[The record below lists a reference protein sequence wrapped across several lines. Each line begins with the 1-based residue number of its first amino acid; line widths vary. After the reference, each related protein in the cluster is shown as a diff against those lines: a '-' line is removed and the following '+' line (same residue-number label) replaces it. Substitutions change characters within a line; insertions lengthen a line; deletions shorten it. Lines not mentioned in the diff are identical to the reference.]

1 MSYKTVEAIWENGEI
16 KWING
21 SLPPKK
27 CKLIV
32 LYEEEQITPK
42 QNIEVFFENL
52 AKIKTFREIED
63 PVEWQREIRKS
74 WDRLPDLSSQT
85 N

>member
-32 LYEEEQITPK
+32 LYEEE
-42 QNIEVFFENL
+42 EVAGVDFEAL
-52 AKIKTFREIED
+52 FTKSADLGTFDHIKN
-63 PVEWQREIRKS
+63 PVKWQREIRTS
-74 WDRLPDLSSQT
+74 WDR
-85 N
+85 NE

>member
-1 MSYKTVEAIWENGEI
+1 MSYQTVEAIWENGEI

-27 CKLIV
+27 CKLII
-32 LYEEEQITPK
+32 LYEEE
-42 QNIEVFFENL
+42 EVADVDFEALFAKL
-52 AKIKTFREIED
+52 ADLGTFNHIKD

-74 WDRLPDLSSQT
+74 WDTLPD
-85 N
+85 